1 MAINPATLQVIPTQ
15 SNEAEFNNIAVF
27 LDYYKRLRLLALS
40 MFEWSGLPKSMSARF
55 LEHCLY
61 WYGKAAVVNDDTLGV
76 INVKCTGDNTI
87 NIYGDPI
94 SYHCFSTGYDKSF
107 MADDMVLVRNNL
119 EMIPTDTSI
128 QLFAKRLYEAE
139 TTIEV
144 NVKAQKTPILILCD
158 KQEQLGMTNV
168 YNQYNGNM
176 PVIYGSKNF
185 DPNSFTVLTTDAPF
199 VADKVQLYKRDVW
212 SEALS
217 FLGINNVAYEKKA
230 QINNDETNVN
240 NGMIQLCAETM
251 LLGRQQAC
259 KDMREKYNI
268 DASVKMRSDWS
279 EVLNSGEVY
288 SGTEKAD

>member
-1 MAINPATLQVIPTQ
+1 MINPATLQPVPTLVD
-15 SNEAEFNNIAVF
+15 EAEFNNVAVF

-40 MFEWSGLPKSMSARF
+40 MFEWEGLPKSMSAKF
-55 LEHCLY
+55 LEYSLY

-76 INVKCTGDNTI
+76 INVLCTGNDTI
-87 NIYGDPI
+87 NIYGEPI
-94 SYHCFSTGYDKSF
+94 SYHCFSTGYDKTYA
-107 MADDMVLVRNNL
+107 ADDMVLVRNNL

-144 NVKAQKTPILILCD
+144 NVKAQKTPVLILCD
-158 KQEQLGMTNV
+158 KQQQQTMVNV

-185 DPNSFTVLTTDAPF
+185 DVNAFTTLRTDAPF

-259 KDMREKYNI
+259 KDMKEKYNI

-279 EVLNSGEVY
+279 EVLNSGEIY
-288 SGTEKAD
+288 SGTEKTD